1 MLAITNGEV
10 GTDGEGATGSMA
22 RVLVSATSSEM
33 ACVQEGEGEGHDRET
48 SDDTATA
55 LHPTFQYRE
64 LDEKKMKINELT
76 SRLRQ
81 RVDDKNRAQDEWER
95 LSYRLNASTPVRK
108 GGV

>member
-48 SDDTATA
+48 SDDTAAA

-64 LDEKKMKINELT
+64 LDEKKMKVNELT

-81 RVDDKNRAQDEWER
+81 RVEDKKNAQDEWER
-95 LSYRLNASTPVRK
+95 LSYRLNANTSVRN

>member
-48 SDDTATA
+48 SDDTAA
-55 LHPTFQYRE
+55 ARRMNLI
-64 LDEKKMKINELT
+64 MT
-76 SRLRQ
+76 S
-81 RVDDKNRAQDEWER
+81 
-95 LSYRLNASTPVRK
+95 ASSNTLATK
-108 GGV
+108 EEGGHDSEI